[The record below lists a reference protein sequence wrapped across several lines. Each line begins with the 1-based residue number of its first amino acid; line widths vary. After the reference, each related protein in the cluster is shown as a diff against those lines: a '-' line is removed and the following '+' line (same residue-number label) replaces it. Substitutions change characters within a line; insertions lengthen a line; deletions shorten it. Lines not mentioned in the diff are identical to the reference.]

1 MLEEIILSASNDN
14 FVVNQLIN
22 DYVLYH
28 LVFVIIAIL
37 FLVLL
42 VSAGIFFI
50 KTFKGL
56 PTVVSNGLLERRIY
70 FCLSVGTII
79 ATVCLLLVTTG
90 NVTNLVNPQQ
100 GFSGAIKM
108 LGSAETDTQK
118 KLQQE
123 FIIWIESES
132 FDTPVFIQEKINQ
145 RLEWQK
151 PKAIISSI
159 LLFTVVLLN
168 IYIWR
173 KLTLKLGDT
182 GVIKDKKV
190 KLILLIVGLM
200 TIFACLVLMLLVIAN
215 TQAVFAPLLL
225 TLLFG

>member
-1 MLEEIILSASNDN
+1 MLEEVILSVQNDN

-42 VSAGIFFI
+42 VFAGIFFI
-50 KTFKGL
+50 KTFKAL
-56 PTVVSNGLLERRIY
+56 PKVAGNGFLERRIY
-70 FCLSVGTII
+70 FCLAAGTIM
-79 ATVCLLLVTTG
+79 ATVCLLLVTAG
-90 NVTNLVNPQQ
+90 NVTNLVNPQR
-100 GFSGAIKM
+100 GFSGAVKM
-108 LGSAETDTQK
+108 LRSAETATQK

-123 FIIWIESES
+123 FITWIDSES
-132 FDTPVFIQEKINQ
+132 LDTPVFIQEKINQ

-190 KLILLIVGLM
+190 KLILLIVGL
-200 TIFACLVLMLLVIAN
+200 TAIFTCLVLMLLVIAN